1 VATFTSTAQ
10 GDLAPPR
17 YGEPAPDLVARWGD
31 VVDRP
36 LSWLRQVHGAE
47 VVTVTSP
54 GEGAGRQADALVTD
68 HPSAAVAVFTA
79 DCGPL
84 ALLSREGPVA
94 AVHAGWRGLVEG
106 VVEAAVSALRAA
118 GASEIRAVLG
128 PCIHPDRYEFGASE
142 LDRVARVLGPAVRGT
157 SRDGAPALDLPAA
170 VAAALERTGVH
181 EMEDVGVCTARSPH
195 HWSHRAAG
203 DVARQALVV
212 WREEP

>member
-1 VATFTSTAQ
+1 MFTTSVQ

-17 YGEPAPDLVARWGD
+17 YGEPSPDLVARWRA
-31 VVDRP
+31 VVERR

-47 VVTVTSP
+47 VVIVTSP
-54 GEGAGRQADALVTD
+54 GGGAGRQADALVTD
-68 HPSAAVAVFTA
+68 HPAAAVAVFTA
-79 DCGPL
+79 DCGPV

-94 AVHAGWRGLVEG
+94 AVHAGWRGLVAG

-128 PCIHPDRYEFGASE
+128 PCIHPERYEFGAAE
-142 LDRVARVLGPAVRGT
+142 LDRVAGVLGDGVRAT
-157 SRDGAPALDLPAA
+157 SREGAPALDLPAA
-170 VAAALERTGVH
+170 VVVALDRAGVQH
-181 EMEDVGVCTARSPH
+181 IEDVGVCTASSPH

-212 WREEP
+212 WREAP